1 MIVGDGMADYPL
13 ESLGGK
19 TPLEA
24 ARVPHMDRLA
34 REGAGGRL
42 KTVPGGFAPASDVA
56 NLSLLGYDPA
66 KCYSG
71 RGPLEAASLGVDL
84 EPDEVAFRC
93 NLVTVSEGKLSDYS
107 AGHISTREAGI
118 LINQLEERLGGQGIR
133 FHPGMSYR
141 HLLVVKEQLLEEGRG
156 KLKTVPPHDI
166 TGEPFEP
173 HLPRGKG
180 GAFLTDLIRKSQIF
194 LSGQEI
200 NSIRLDLGENP
211 ANSVWLWGEG
221 KRPSLDGFRERFGLS
236 GALISAVDLLKGLAR
251 VIGLEADAGIVR
263 MHEEEQDL
271 PANVTLIHADVL
283 KVDLAGLV
291 EPDRRLKIVA
301 NLPYSI
307 SSPFLFRLID
317 LAERM
322 DSAVVMLQ
330 KEVAQRLMARPGTRE
345 YGVPTV
351 LFAACAEVRPL
362 LAVAP
367 AEFHPR
373 PKVDS
378 LVVRIAFQPQ
388 PARVTGLGSFDRAL
402 FTRIVHAVFGQRR
415 KTLLNGLAGMV
426 PGGDKT
432 RLAEMVRAAG
442 IDPSTRAE
450 TLGLEDFVGLTRS
463 LAPLSGPSA
472 QPRPPTTPI

>member
-1 MIVGDGMADYPL
+1 MTHEPTARLLKRQGLAPHKK
-13 ESLGGK
+13 LGQNF
-19 TPLEA
+19 LVSE
-24 ARVPHMDRLA
+24 RVPR
-34 REGAGGRL
+34 RI
-42 KTVPGGFAPASDVA
+42 
-56 NLSLLGYDPA
+56 
-66 KCYSG
+66 
-71 RGPLEAASLGVDL
+71 VDL
-84 EPDEVAFRC
+84 AGLQPDDTVIEVG
-93 NLVTVSEGKLSDYS
+93 V
-107 AGHISTREAGI
+107 
-118 LINQLEERLGGQGIR
+118 
-133 FHPGMSYR
+133 
-141 HLLVVKEQLLEEGRG
+141 
-156 KLKTVPPHDI
+156 
-166 TGEPFEP
+166 
-173 HLPRGKG
+173 
-180 GAFLTDLIRKSQIF
+180 
-194 LSGQEI
+194 
-200 NSIRLDLGENP
+200 
-211 ANSVWLWGEG
+211 
-221 KRPSLDGFRERFGLS
+221 GL
-236 GALISAVDLLKGLAR
+236 GALTRPLAAVVAR

-263 MHEEEQDL
+263 MHAQQQDL
-271 PANVTLIHADVL
+271 PANVELIHADVL
-283 KVDLAGLV
+283 KADLAALV
-291 EPDRRLKIVA
+291 PPDQRLKIVA

-307 SSPFLFRLID
+307 STPFLFRLID

-330 KEVAQRLMARPGTRE
+330 KEVARRLMAHPGTRE

-362 LAVAP
+362 LAGAP

-463 LAPLSGPSA
+463 LAPLCPPSA
-472 QPRPPTTPI
+472 QPPPLPPPN

>member
-1 MIVGDGMADYPL
+1 MAHPCKYIMIVGDGMADYPL

-107 AGHISTREAGI
+107 AGHISTREAGL

-156 KLKTVPPHDI
+156 KLKTMPPHDI

-251 VIGLEADAGIVR
+251 VIGLEVIEVPGATGFFDTDYRAKGEHALKALSGHDFVYVHVEAPDEAGHTGNPVEKVKAIEAIDDKIVGPALDARIRFPNLRVIVLPDHATPISLKTHVDDPVPFAVWGAGIAPDA
-263 MHEEEQDL
+263 MESYTEKEAEKGSFGTKKGHEL
-271 PANVTLIHADVL
+271 L
-283 KVDLAGLV
+283 
-291 EPDRRLKIVA
+291 
-301 NLPYSI
+301 
-307 SSPFLFRLID
+307 
-317 LAERM
+317 
-322 DSAVVMLQ
+322 
-330 KEVAQRLMARPGTRE
+330 
-345 YGVPTV
+345 
-351 LFAACAEVRPL
+351 PL
-362 LAVAP
+362 L
-367 AEFHPR
+367 F
-373 PKVDS
+373 S
-378 LVVRIAFQPQ
+378 LENKP
-388 PARVTGLGSFDRAL
+388 
-402 FTRIVHAVFGQRR
+402 
-415 KTLLNGLAGMV
+415 
-426 PGGDKT
+426 PGEK
-432 RLAEMVRAAG
+432 
-442 IDPSTRAE
+442 
-450 TLGLEDFVGLTRS
+450 
-463 LAPLSGPSA
+463 
-472 QPRPPTTPI
+472 

>member
-1 MIVGDGMADYPL
+1 MTHEPTARLLKRQGLAPHKK
-13 ESLGGK
+13 LGQNF
-19 TPLEA
+19 LVSE
-24 ARVPHMDRLA
+24 RVPR
-34 REGAGGRL
+34 RI
-42 KTVPGGFAPASDVA
+42 
-56 NLSLLGYDPA
+56 
-66 KCYSG
+66 
-71 RGPLEAASLGVDL
+71 VDL
-84 EPDEVAFRC
+84 AGLQPDDTVIEVG
-93 NLVTVSEGKLSDYS
+93 V
-107 AGHISTREAGI
+107 
-118 LINQLEERLGGQGIR
+118 
-133 FHPGMSYR
+133 
-141 HLLVVKEQLLEEGRG
+141 
-156 KLKTVPPHDI
+156 
-166 TGEPFEP
+166 
-173 HLPRGKG
+173 
-180 GAFLTDLIRKSQIF
+180 
-194 LSGQEI
+194 
-200 NSIRLDLGENP
+200 
-211 ANSVWLWGEG
+211 
-221 KRPSLDGFRERFGLS
+221 GL
-236 GALISAVDLLKGLAR
+236 GALTRPLAAVVAR

-263 MHEEEQDL
+263 MHAQQQDL
-271 PANVTLIHADVL
+271 PANVELIHADVL
-283 KVDLAGLV
+283 KADLAALV
-291 EPDRRLKIVA
+291 PPDQRLKIVA

-463 LAPLSGPSA
+463 LAPLCPPSA
-472 QPRPPTTPI
+472 QPPPLPPTS